1 MEIILKQ
8 ILQGINEIKTEV
20 ASIKEQHRTDFQ
32 KIDTRLKAMNQRLDS
47 FKFDTDYIVK
57 SK

>member
-8 ILQGINEIKTEV
+8 MLQGINEIKTEV
-20 ASIKEQHRTDFQ
+20 ASIKEQHHADFQ

-47 FKFDTDYIVK
+47 F
-57 SK
+57 